1 MRGTSG
7 ARRHVFL
14 LGHGISYSASP
25 AMHNAAFGALGLDWT
40 YELRDIPPRDLPD
53 AMHRLR
59 SPDTGGANVTIP
71 YKRVVMDHL
80 DTIDP
85 EALRAG
91 AVNTIAR
98 EGSRLIGSNTD
109 VAGIQWA

>member
-40 YELRDIPPRDLPD
+40 YELLDVPPAELPD
-53 AMHRLR
+53 AIRRLR
-59 SPDTGGANVTIP
+59 SPDTSGANVTIP
-71 YKRVVMDHL
+71 YNRRVMDNL
-80 DTIDP
+80 DASTRRP
-85 EALRAG
+85 CAP
-91 AVNTIAR
+91 AR
-98 EGSRLIGSNTD
+98 STPSSRSGPCIMRRTP
-109 VAGIQWA
+109 